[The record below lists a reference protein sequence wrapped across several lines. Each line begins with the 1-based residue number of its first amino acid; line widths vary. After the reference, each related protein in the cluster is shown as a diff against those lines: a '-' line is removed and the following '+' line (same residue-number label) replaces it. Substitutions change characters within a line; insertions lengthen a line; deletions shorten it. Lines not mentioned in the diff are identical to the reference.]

1 MNYKILALVTLA
13 ILVAGCV
20 IQPPTGAVT
29 KPFEYDFAGTTFHF
43 RGNLFEAE
51 KVQVE
56 PNDRALI
63 NALLDPNAQ
72 PISFYFI
79 PNNTE
84 NGFYQVAAYEL
95 SYKLT
100 IINQYYLGKTIP
112 IHTFYLDNADESI
125 PNSPT
130 QPAIAFLGPSNA
142 EKTSVRVNNNL
153 VVLEGVDFS
162 ENDRKY
168 TDLDLAV
175 AKMLLVLMRAEQ
187 TLNQNSTDT
196 TSTSQTLPTLPVS

>member
-1 MNYKILALVTLA
+1 MNYRILVPIVLAL
-13 ILVAGCV
+13 LVAGCV
-20 IQPPTGAVT
+20 MQPPTGAVT
-29 KPFEYDFAGTTFHF
+29 KPYEYDFAGTTFHF
-43 RGNLFEAE
+43 RGDLFEAE

-56 PNDRALI
+56 PDEQALI

-72 PISFYFI
+72 SISFYFI
-79 PNNTE
+79 PNSSE

-100 IINQYYLGKTIP
+100 IINQYYLGRTIP
-112 IHTFYLDNADESI
+112 INTFQLENADTTI
-125 PNSPT
+125 PNGPT

-162 ENDRKY
+162 ENNRRY

-187 TLNQNSTDT
+187 TLNNSTDSA
-196 TSTSQTLPTLPVS
+196 TSTSQTLPALPAS